1 MQPQA
6 AGAKLTRVSGPDV
19 PLRQAARWVYAAVG
33 VLAVAGVFTC
43 ACDTP
48 MIWDGAYQF
57 SFSLIQQQPYFYL
70 TRFHSFVLWG
80 PMVALSHVTQNL
92 TILKFAYGLPFTLA
106 PAFSVLV
113 SWWVVRKRA
122 PWLIVWAIFGA
133 AAGPLPGQIFII
145 NDSIF
150 QQHMFWPVFL
160 GLLVHLEWP
169 QVIVLALLAV
179 FQFSHQIGLILLGGG
194 AGAAAL
200 LATRDRQNRSELLIK
215 TALFWMLAAFALW
228 KILHFP
234 DSYAQREFTWERAHE
249 AWRWGV
255 EGYALRGLEFMWA
268 AGLCVLLYGALHGT
282 RWVSHRRVLRF
293 GAVFGVFAALVT
305 WTIWA
310 HKSTLW
316 STAVNY
322 RRWVVPLTVPFYLM
336 AFVDQWIRVR
346 SPLRG
351 DAWARVRLPVGLAVT
366 GVFAIVLSVQ
376 SVVWVLLTRHLMR
389 EVEAYPRAVVP
400 WDDVAHWAHDT
411 PLYHWG
417 TASYVFV
424 LEGRQPRR
432 IVLDPDPGG
441 VEKQLEMIY
450 GNPAM
455 IPLSWFTPVAPEP
468 GPAGWFDFRPMLNE
482 IRRAQTDDPR
492 RAGRVAR

>member
-6 AGAKLTRVSGPDV
+6 AGVKRASVVAPDD
-19 PLRQAARWVYAAVG
+19 PSNAAARWVYAAAL
-33 VLAVAGVFTC
+33 VLAFAGVFTC
-43 ACDTP
+43 MCDTP

-57 SFSLIQQQPYFYL
+57 CFSLIQQKPYFYL
-70 TRFHSFVLWG
+70 TRFHSFILWG
-80 PMVALSHVTQNL
+80 PMVALTHVTGNL
-92 TILKFAYGLPFTLA
+92 TVLKMAYGLPFTLA

-169 QVIVLALLAV
+169 QIIVLTLLAA

-200 LATRDRQNRSELLIK
+200 LAIRDRANRVELLTK
-215 TALFWMLAAFALW
+215 AGLFAVLAIAALW
-228 KILHFP
+228 KIMLNP

-268 AGLCVLLYGALHGT
+268 AGICVLLHGALHGSRLVT
-282 RWVSHRRVLRF
+282 ERRLMRF
-293 GAVFGVFAALVT
+293 GAAFCVGAALVT

-336 AFVDQWIRVR
+336 AFADQWIR
-346 SPLRG
+346 LRHLST
-351 DAWARVRLPVGLAVT
+351 AHNWVRVRLPVGFAVA
-366 GVFAIVLSVQ
+366 GVFALVLSIQ
-376 SVVWVLLTRHLMR
+376 SIVWVRLTHRLMH
-389 EVEAYPRAVVP
+389 EVETYPAAVVP
-400 WDDVAHWAHDT
+400 WDDVGQWAKDT

-424 LEGRQPRR
+424 LEGRQPRKL
-432 IVLDPDPGG
+432 VLDPDPGD
-441 VEKQLEMIY
+441 VEKQLDMIY
-450 GNPAM
+450 GNPPAV
-455 IPLSWFTPVAPEP
+455 PLSWFTPVSPDP
-468 GPAGWFDFRPMLNE
+468 GPAGWFDFRPMLRQ
-482 IRRAQTDDPR
+482 IRPGAK
-492 RAGRVAR
+492 RVTGEGV